1 MEIDL
6 YTAEEKNLIWLD
18 SFEFLSYQKKTKI
31 IELFDNKNIR
41 ELWQTKTMQ
50 LSTFLSKEEIQKIAN
65 AEEDRLDK
73 VLEWLN
79 SKNIVVLTLCSSNY
93 PIMLK
98 EIDTPPICLYC
109 MGNIQL
115 LDTTTCGVV
124 GTRRPSEYGKVC
136 TKQFVSTLAKN
147 GVTIVS
153 GLASGIDTIAHET
166 TLQEE
171 GSTIAVIAGGFDHI
185 FPASNHQL
193 FKTMTVNN
201 LVVSESLPNVLP
213 SAYLFPIR
221 NRIIAGLSK
230 AVLIPEAGIKSGS
243 LHTKNYAVNYN
254 REVFALPG
262 RITSPESEG
271 TNQIIKECQASL
283 CLDVKEILD
292 YLGVVEE
299 KNAKKPAIQLDITEQ
314 SILNYIL
321 AEKKTYQ
328 EILDYIKLKPNE
340 LNTVLFNMQMK
351 GLIEKLAGNSYI
363 ALIKL

>member
-1 MEIDL
+1 M
-6 YTAEEKNLIWLD
+6 YTIEEKSLIWLD
-18 SFEFLSYQKKTKI
+18 SFEFLSYQKKVKI
-31 IELFDNKNIR
+31 IQLFNGQNIR
-41 ELWQTKTMQ
+41 ELWNTKTLQ
-50 LSTFLSKEEIQKIAN
+50 LSTFLSKQELGKINN

-73 VLEWLN
+73 VITWLK
-79 SKNIVVLTLCSSNY
+79 SKNITVITLYSNNY
-93 PIMLK
+93 PKLLK

-115 LDTTTCGVV
+115 FDTITCGVV
-124 GTRRPSEYGKVC
+124 GTRKPSEYGKVC

-153 GLASGIDTIAHET
+153 GLASGIDTFAHET

-171 GSTIAVIAGGFDHI
+171 GSTIAVIAGGFDYV

-193 FKTMTVNN
+193 FKTLTVNS

-221 NRIIAGLSK
+221 NRIIAGLSR
-230 AVLIPEAGIKSGS
+230 AVFIPEAGIKSGS

-271 TNQIIKECQASL
+271 TNQIIKECQANL
-283 CLDVKEILD
+283 CLNANEILD

-299 KNAKKPAIQLDITEQ
+299 KNEKKPAIQLDITEQ

-351 GLIEKLAGNSYI
+351 GLVEKLAGNSYI